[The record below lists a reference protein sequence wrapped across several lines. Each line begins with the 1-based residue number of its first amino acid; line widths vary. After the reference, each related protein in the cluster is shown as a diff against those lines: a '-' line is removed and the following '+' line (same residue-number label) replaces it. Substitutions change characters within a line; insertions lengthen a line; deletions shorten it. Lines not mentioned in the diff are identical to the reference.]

1 MIFNFGTGVH
11 DVNRPWRLQVQLN
24 SIWYR
29 YAVIR
34 SCCSRY
40 RCRCCFFS
48 ITLLRDLMNNF
59 CFCFAFFSLFLCL
72 ICTTCKKTIAALGFH
87 AVLFVYEYRETT
99 QNRRKKDEQ
108 YELQRNSNNNNRKKC
123 IGNSDTRAQIVN
135 VSMGNYY
142 LPLLWLYNKLF
153 IVFRAR
159 FELPSSAAMA
169 ANSEF

>member
-59 CFCFAFFSLFLCL
+59 FCFSFFFYFCAWFARHAKIQSQCLDSMPFFLSVSTERQQKIDEKMTNNTNCKG
-72 ICTTCKKTIAALGFH
+72 IATTITEKSAL
-87 AVLFVYEYRETT
+87 ATV
-99 QNRRKKDEQ
+99 
-108 YELQRNSNNNNRKKC
+108 
-123 IGNSDTRAQIVN
+123 TRVH
-135 VSMGNYY
+135 
-142 LPLLWLYNKLF
+142 KL
-153 IVFRAR
+153 
-159 FELPSSAAMA
+159 
-169 ANSEF
+169 